1 MLEFLLVLI
10 CLFESVKSLKVLGS
24 SGDLPIVN
32 KKIAPDGF
40 LRSTVL
46 AGGTLPGPVISGVKG
61 DRFQINVIDEL
72 TDHTM
77 ALDTSIHWHG
87 IHQHGTNFEDGSTS
101 VTQCPIAQNHSFLYD
116 FRVPDQAGTF
126 WYHSHLSVQYC
137 DGEAGPFIVYDGTD
151 GENDPH
157 RALYDVDDET
167 TILVLSDWYH
177 DPTPA
182 LITTTVTPD
191 PDSTL
196 INGMGR
202 FFEDPTAPLFV
213 MAVAPNKRYRLRL
226 ISVSC
231 NAAFQFSIDGHNFTI
246 IETDGINLQPVTAN
260 SLLIFAAQR
269 FSIILET
276 NQPVDNYWIRAN
288 PSAGNP
294 GFKNGIN
301 SAVLRYLGAD
311 DSEPT
316 TSIQH
321 HIVSPRE
328 VDLHPLE
335 SPGAPGEP
343 FPGGADLVLNITLGF
358 DDATNVFLMNG
369 VQFVPP
375 TVPVLLQI
383 LSGAQRA
390 QDLLP
395 KGSVYG
401 LPLNKTIEVNLF
413 GGHAID
419 GPHPFHLHGH
429 SFDVVKSADSDT
441 YNFKDPARRDTTPV
455 AENNL
460 TTIRFRTDNPG
471 PWFLHCHIEFHLDG
485 GMAIVFAEAIPEV
498 AEANPDIP
506 ASWYDL
512 CPTYYSLPPEV
523 TKNDTQYTVP
533 SY

>member
-1 MLEFLLVLI
+1 MLKFLIALI
-10 CLFESVKSLKVLGS
+10 CLSESVRSLEVLGS
-24 SGDLPIVN
+24 SGDLHIVN
-32 KKIAPDGF
+32 KNLSPDGVS
-40 LRSTVL
+40 RSTVL
-46 AGGTLPGPVISGVKG
+46 AGGTLPGPVISGIKG
-61 DRFQINVIDEL
+61 GSFHINVIDEL

-101 VTQCPIAQNHSFLYD
+101 VTQCPIAQNKSFMYD

-137 DGEAGPFIVYDGTD
+137 DGEAGPFIVYDGEN
-151 GENDPH
+151 GKNDPH
-157 RALYDVDDET
+157 RALYDVDDAN
-167 TILVLSDWYH
+167 TILVISDWYH
-177 DPTPA
+177 SPTPA
-182 LITTTVTPD
+182 LINLTLTPD

-202 FFEDPTAPLFV
+202 YFGNPTAPLFV
-213 MAVAPNKRYRLRL
+213 MTVAPNKRYRLRL

-231 NAAFQFSIDGHNFTI
+231 NAAFQFSIDGHNFTV
-246 IETDGINLQPVTAN
+246 IETEGINLRPITAN
-260 SLLIFAAQR
+260 SLTIFAAQR
-269 FSIILET
+269 YSIILET

-288 PSAGNP
+288 PNVGNP
-294 GFKNGIN
+294 GFGGGIN
-301 SAVLRYLGAD
+301 SAVLRYQGAAA
-311 DSEPT
+311 SEPT
-316 TSIQH
+316 TSMQQVI
-321 HIVSPRE
+321 ISPRE

-335 SPGAPGEP
+335 SPGAPGKP
-343 FPGGADLVLNITLGF
+343 YPGGADLVLNFTLGYN
-358 DDATNVFLMNG
+358 AAANVFLMNG

-383 LSGAQRA
+383 LSGTQRA

-395 KGSVYG
+395 PGSVYG

-413 GGHAID
+413 GGQAID

-455 AENNL
+455 AAGNL

-471 PWFLHCHIEFHLDG
+471 PWFLHCHIEFHLNG
-485 GMAIVFAEAIPEV
+485 GMAIVFAEAMPQL
-498 AEANPDIP
+498 AEANSGIT
-506 ASWYDL
+506 ASWSNL
-512 CPTYYSLPPEV
+512 CPTYHGLSPDV
-523 TKNDTQYTVP
+523 TMNDTQYMVP
-533 SY
+533 SH